1 MSFTKLIQRKLHPKD
16 SPSAKVVNLMGCLI
30 GIIVMCIIFPEEG
43 LAFIIAVASIVAD
56 GMKK

>member
-1 MSFTKLIQRKLHPKD
+1 
-16 SPSAKVVNLMGCLI
+16 MGCLI